1 MTDDSELKSEDG
13 IIDFG
18 SARKRLSG
26 SRKFDW
32 LRDVKRYLQKNYKK
46 MYDHN
51 NKEYN
56 RLWQMYVDIE
66 EEIDERN
73 LPPLNLPNEL
83 EYPCVFD
90 HMLKKMQ
97 VNYTEWHKREFKI
110 FCEMMEET
118 IVKID
123 DYIKNYEEQLSD
135 DREG

>member
-26 SRKFDW
+26 SRELDW
-32 LRDVKRYLQKNYKK
+32 LRDVKRDLQKNYKK

-97 VNYTEWHKREFKI
+97 VIYTL
-110 FCEMMEET
+110 
-118 IVKID
+118 
-123 DYIKNYEEQLSD
+123 Y
-135 DREG
+135 